1 MTSKQDWLEMSIQ
14 STPELVEPLSELFQ
28 RYGDG
33 GVVVQLEGDWDPDN
47 DQNLLECISLDKLF
61 VEGLMTIGPVSQNKD
76 STIKAFSLL
85 REIKEKINRQIEK
98 EKELAILS
106 MGMSNDF
113 ELGIFEG
120 STMVRLGTSLFG
132 PRE

>member
-1 MTSKQDWLEMSIQ
+1 
-14 STPELVEPLSELFQ
+14 
-28 RYGDG
+28 
-33 GVVVQLEGDWDPDN
+33 
-47 DQNLLECISLDKLF
+47 
-61 VEGLMTIGPVSQNKD
+61 MTIGPVSQNKD

>member
-47 DQNLLECISLDKLF
+47 DQNVTTEPTKITVITYLR
-61 VEGLMTIGPVSQNKD
+61 VD
-76 STIKAFSLL
+76 STIQNRTAMI
-85 REIKEKINRQIEK
+85 EIGIRLISHIEP
-98 EKELAILS
+98 
-106 MGMSNDF
+106 
-113 ELGIFEG
+113 LGQLESRTITE
-120 STMVRLGTSLFG
+120 RDW
-132 PRE
+132 E